1 MTNRVDSLIEQ
12 IRVLEHDLAAEF
24 SRQRSGFRFGLEHGR
39 ARFEAEAVR
48 RLEERRTH
56 LLKYILGAPVL
67 YVVTAPVIYSL
78 ILPFAVV
85 DLWVSIYQ
93 AVCFRAYG
101 IPQVPRG
108 RYMIF
113 DRTGLP
119 YLNALEKMNCAY
131 CSYVNGVIAY
141 VREVSARTE
150 QYWCPIKHTRRLMG
164 AHGRYAGFDAFGDG
178 EGYRAALEKSRR
190 ALRDDSDD

>member
-1 MTNRVDSLIEQ
+1 MTNRVDSLIQQ
-12 IRVLEHDLAAEF
+12 IHVLEHDLAAEF

-39 ARFEAEAVR
+39 ARFEEEAVR

-56 LLKYILGAPVL
+56 LMKYILGAPVL

-78 ILPFAVV
+78 ILPFVVV
-85 DLWVSIYQ
+85 DLWVSLYQ
-93 AVCFRAYG
+93 AVCFRVYG
-101 IPQVPRG
+101 VPQVPRG

-119 YLNALEKMNCAY
+119 YLNALEKLNCAY

-164 AHGRYAGFDAFGDG
+164 AHGRYAGFGDFGDG
-178 EGYRAALEKSRR
+178 ETYREALEASRR
-190 ALRDDSDD
+190 ALREDRED

>member
-1 MTNRVDSLIEQ
+1 MTDRVESLIEQ
-12 IRVLEHDLAAEF
+12 IRGLEHDLAAEF

-39 ARFEAEAVR
+39 ARFEREALR

-67 YVVTAPVIYSL
+67 HVLSAPLIYSL

-85 DLWVSIYQ
+85 DLWVSLYQ
-93 AVCFRAYG
+93 AVCFRVYG

-119 YLNALEKMNCAY
+119 YLNALEKLNCAY

-164 AHGRYAGFDAFGDG
+164 AHGRYAGFDKFGDG
-178 EGYRAALEKSRR
+178 EGYREALEASRR
-190 ALRDDSDD
+190 ALREDRED

>member
-1 MTNRVDSLIEQ
+1 MTNRVDALIEQ

-24 SRQRSGFRFGLEHGR
+24 SRQRSGFAFGLEHGR
-39 ARFEAEAVR
+39 ARFEAEAIR
-48 RLEERRTH
+48 RLQARRVP
-56 LLKYILGAPVL
+56 LLSYLLGAPVL
-67 YVVTAPVIYSL
+67 FVLTAPLIYSL

-93 AVCFRAYG
+93 AICFRVYR

-119 YLNALEKMNCAY
+119 YLNAVEKLNCAF

-141 VREVSARTE
+141 VREVGARTE
-150 QYWCPIKHTRRLMG
+150 QFWCPIKHTRRLMG
-164 AHGRYAGFDAFGDG
+164 AHGRYAGFDEFGDG
-178 EGYRAALEKSRR
+178 DGYRAALLASRR
-190 ALRDDSDD
+190 RLDRAVDD

>member
-1 MTNRVDSLIEQ
+1 M
-12 IRVLEHDLAAEF
+12 
-24 SRQRSGFRFGLEHGR
+24 
-39 ARFEAEAVR
+39 R
-48 RLEERRTH
+48 RLEERRIH
-56 LLKYILGAPVL
+56 LMKYILGAPVL
-67 YVVTAPVIYSL
+67 YVLTAPLIYSL

-85 DLWVSIYQ
+85 DLWVSLYQ
-93 AVCFRAYG
+93 AVCFRVYG
-101 IPQVPRG
+101 VPQVPRG

-119 YLNALEKMNCAY
+119 YLNAVEKLNCAY

-141 VREVSARTE
+141 VREVAACTE

-178 EGYRAALEKSRR
+178 EAYHEGLEASRR
-190 ALRDDSDD
+190 ALREEGDD